1 MDNISQEDYLTAIY
15 RNLDEAGEIKPNLL
29 ASKLEISNAAVTDML
44 RKLSRDGF
52 VDYQKYKSIKL
63 TAEGES
69 YAKNMLR
76 RHRIWEVFL
85 HQTLGMPWDKVHD
98 EAEKLEHSSSND
110 LINLLEQ
117 FLNYPKVD
125 PHGYP
130 IPDKNGRIKKS
141 KSVIAISELKEND
154 SANVIRVND
163 DVKNLLSYMTKIG
176 ITLGKKITV
185 KGKLEYDGSVLIK
198 IDSKEIN
205 LSSKIASNIFVEKIK
220 QVMNE

>member
-1 MDNISQEDYLTAIY
+1 MDNVSQEDYLTAIY

-52 VDYQKYKSIKL
+52 VDYQKYKGIKL
-63 TAEGES
+63 TGEGEL

-98 EAEKLEHSSSND
+98 EAEKLEHSSSD
-110 LINLLEQ
+110 EIINLLEE
-117 FLNYPKVD
+117 FLKYPEVD

-130 IPDKNGRIKKS
+130 IPDKNGKIKKS
-141 KSVIAISELKEND
+141 KTVVAITELNEND
-154 SANVIRVND
+154 TAKVIRVND
-163 DVKNLLSYMTKIG
+163 DVKNLLSYVTKIG
-176 ITLGKKITV
+176 ISLGKEIIV
-185 KGKLEYDGSVLIK
+185 KDKLEYDGSVLMM
-198 IDSKEIN
+198 IDRKEVNISN
-205 LSSKIASNIFVEKIK
+205 KIASNIFVEKIK
-220 QVMNE
+220 

>member
-15 RNLDEAGEIKPNLL
+15 RNLDDSGEIKPNLL

-63 TAEGES
+63 TGDGEA

-98 EAEKLEHSSSND
+98 EAEKLEHSSSNE
-110 LINLLEQ
+110 LINLLEE
-117 FLNYPKVD
+117 FLEYPEVD

-141 KSVIAISELKEND
+141 KSVVAITELNEND
-154 SANVIRVND
+154 SAKVIRVND
-163 DVKNLLSYMTKIG
+163 DVKNHLSFVTKIG
-176 ITLGKKITV
+176 IKLGKEVLIKD
-185 KGKLEYDGSVLIK
+185 KLEYDGSVLMI
-198 IDSKEIN
+198 IDKKEIN
-205 LSSKIASNIFVEKIK
+205 ISKKIASNIFVEKIK
-220 QVMNE
+220 